1 MAANLNLVKGPFAE
15 ATPPSRVGAAADAES
30 PAPGPALPPREH
42 FRRSSRMA
50 LIADLA
56 LRQLDAYNAGDL
68 EAFCACYHPEVLV
81 LHDRVEAVTGLE
93 AFRDRYRDLFE
104 RWTFGASVSSRLV
117 LGVHAIDLERWWRVD
132 PESGLRSEGDV
143 LVRYTLRDAS
153 IGVVQFLRG

>member
-1 MAANLNLVKGPFAE
+1 
-15 ATPPSRVGAAADAES
+15 
-30 PAPGPALPPREH
+30 
-42 FRRSSRMA
+42 MA

-81 LHDRVEAVTGLE
+81 FHDRVEAVTGLE